1 MTTQPTSQ
9 QQARSGSGPAGPAT
23 GASAGPGANDP
34 AEVLRRQAAGLVRDL
49 RELADP
55 EGLKAKVD
63 PVGFGGALGEA
74 ARSLAGRPGAVLR
87 AGFGLGVD
95 SARAV
100 AAAAT
105 RAVGG
110 TTTGPAALPAQDKRY
125 GDPAWENNAWYY
137 LARQQH
143 ALLAD
148 RFTELAA
155 AAEVSPAARRKLDW
169 LVGQT
174 IEALAPPNSAVTNPA
189 WPKKIVETGGLNVV
203 RGARNMLRD
212 VVQNRGMPRQVTPG
226 RFVVGK
232 DLAVTPG
239 HVVYRNRLIELIQYE
254 PQTETVHEIPL
265 LMSPPW
271 INKYYI
277 MDLAPGKSLVEWAVQ
292 HGHTVFMISYRNP
305 DSALADVTMSDY
317 LREGPVA
324 ALEAVRAITGRDRVN
339 VAGLCLGGALSA
351 ATVAWLEA
359 TGEQCVNSL
368 TLMNTLLDYTGPGQL
383 GVFTDE
389 QTVDRL
395 ERTMRKD
402 GYLPASSMKTTFD
415 LLRATDLVWN
425 YAVNDWLLGEDPK
438 PFDMLSWNADSTR
451 MPAAM
456 QTEYLRTLYLENQ
469 FAEGKLELAGER
481 LDLAG
486 VRPDSYVVT
495 AESDHIAPWRSVY
508 KGAARIGGTVRFVL
522 SNSGHI
528 AGVVN
533 PPSPKSRHWFGESD
547 ELPASADDWRDDAG
561 ERKASWWEDWTPWI
575 AERAGDEV
583 PAPAR
588 VGSEEYP
595 PLEPAPGRYVLS
607 G

>member
-1 MTTQPTSQ
+1 MTTQPLTT
-9 QQARSGSGPAGPAT
+9 PEP
-23 GASAGPGANDP
+23 ANDATP
-34 AEVLRRQAAGLVRDL
+34 ASQAGHAAEVLRRQAAGLVRDL

-55 EGLKAKVD
+55 EGLAAKVD

-74 ARSLAGRPGAVLR
+74 AKSLATSPGAVLR
-87 AGFGLGVD
+87 AGLGFGLD

-100 AAAAT
+100 AAAAS

-110 TTTGPAALPAQDKRY
+110 TTTGPASLPERDKRY
-125 GDPAWENNAWYY
+125 ADPAWEDNAWYY
-137 LARQQH
+137 LARQEH

-148 RFTELAA
+148 RLTELSAA
-155 AAEVSPAARRKLDW
+155 ARVSPVARRKLDW
-169 LVGQT
+169 LVAQT
-174 IEALAPPNSAVTNPA
+174 IEALAPPNSIVTNPA
-189 WPKKIVETGGLNVV
+189 WPKKIVDTGGLNVV
-203 RGARNMLRD
+203 RGARNLLRD
-212 VVQNRGMPRQVTPG
+212 AVQNRGMPRQVTPG
-226 RFVVGK
+226 EYVVGK

-239 HVVYRNRLIELIQYE
+239 QVVYRNRLIELIQYE
-254 PQTETVHEIPL
+254 PQTDTVHEIPL

-317 LREGPVA
+317 LQEGPVA
-324 ALEAVRAITGRDRVN
+324 ALDVVREITGQDRVN

-351 ATVAWLEA
+351 AAVAWLEA
-359 TGEQCVNSL
+359 KGRQSVNSL

-389 QTVDRL
+389 KTVNRL
-395 ERTMRKD
+395 ERSMRKD

-425 YAVNDWLLGEDPK
+425 YVVNDWMLGEDPK

-456 QTEYLRTLYLENQ
+456 QTEYLRTLYLENR

-481 LDLAG
+481 LDVAD
-486 VRPDSYVVT
+486 VRPDSYVIC

-508 KGAARIGGTVRFVL
+508 TGAAKIGGTVRFVL

-547 ELPASADDWRDDAG
+547 DLPESADEWRDDAG
-561 ERKASWWEDWTPWI
+561 ERTASWWEDWTPWI
-575 AERAGDEV
+575 AAHAGPEIA
-583 PAPAR
+583 APKR
-588 VGSEEYP
+588 IGSDAHP
-595 PLEPAPGRYVLS
+595 PLEPAPGRYVLR